1 LVDLAGAIVELY
13 SFDAYGNAIGF
24 DPSVALTEFL
34 YSGEQF
40 DSKIGQQYLRA
51 RYYDPATGRFNRLD
65 PFFGNLN
72 DPQSLHKYLYTH
84 ADPVNGIDPSGE
96 MTISMAI
103 NIAIRAVTPYV
114 AAAMRVLSFVVP
126 RLSYYANMSAY
137 WFFTNTVTIE
147 LYFNI
152 GVLGLLFLDGAC
164 EAIIRNTEPV
174 IPINNNE
181 VGGFVEKKANANAV
195 AYQGIDDIRPGSSE
209 GKVHV
214 TSIKSN
220 SQNMDKLT
228 YKVDKWAQD
237 LSTNRNFKP
246 KNEFSGQIP
255 VIQSSQIESKSLL
268 VVIPQ
273 NHSAYL
279 TNTKFLQA
287 INQIARST
295 QVAIRVV
302 PLTGWIRKK

>member
-1 LVDLAGAIVELY
+1 M
-13 SFDAYGNAIGF
+13 
-24 DPSVALTEFL
+24 
-34 YSGEQF
+34 
-40 DSKIGQQYLRA
+40 YLRQ

-65 PFFGNLN
+65 PFFGNLD

-103 NIAIRAVTPYV
+103 NVAIRAVTPYV

-147 LYFNI
+147 FYFNI

-164 EAIIRNTEPV
+164 DAIIKNTEPI

-181 VGGFVEKKANANAV
+181 IGGIVEKKANANAL
-195 AYQGIDDIRPGSSE
+195 AYQGIDDIRPGNSE

-220 SQNMDKLT
+220 SQNMDRLMNR
-228 YKVDKWAQD
+228 VSGWAQD
-237 LSTNRNFKP
+237 LSTDRNFKP
-246 KNEFSGQIP
+246 KNEFFGQLP
-255 VIQSSQIESKSLL
+255 VIQASQVESKSLL

-279 TNTKFLQA
+279 TNTKFLQW
-287 INQIARST
+287 INQTAKST